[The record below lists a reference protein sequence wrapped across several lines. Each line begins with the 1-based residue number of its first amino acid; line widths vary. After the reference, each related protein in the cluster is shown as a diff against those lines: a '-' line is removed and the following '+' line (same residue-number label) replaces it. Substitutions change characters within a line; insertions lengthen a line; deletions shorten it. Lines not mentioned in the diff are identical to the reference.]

1 MAAKKMIRK
10 TAVKPVRGKKGSKAG
25 KDDVSKVAGS
35 GKKVAAGV
43 TRAGTAPVVPVPPVR
58 RPGLPSAR
66 ECPLV
71 LDGEVDAADFS
82 PKDCLACDE
91 FDCRFCATVQGSGS
105 LRSRLFASNDGDRP
119 SDGDDGWGDDTD
131 TDADDGEDADEDDV
145 EEGEEDLF

>member
-10 TAVKPVRGKKGSKAG
+10 TAVKPVREEKVLKAG
-25 KDDVSKVAGS
+25 KDEVSKVAGK

-71 LDGEVDAADFS
+71 LDGEVAAADFS
-82 PKDCLACDE
+82 PKDCRSCDE
-91 FDCRFCATVQGSGS
+91 FDCRFCATEQGSGC
-105 LRSRLFASNDGDRP
+105 LRSRLFASDDGDDT

-131 TDADDGEDADEDDV
+131 ADADNGGDADEDDV
-145 EEGEEDLF
+145 EEGEDLI